1 MQSFTSNLRERGR
14 FGDTLIAHLSESEA
28 KVLKE
33 AGGAG
38 TINPFSGALEF
49 YKGTMDNTKG
59 GDKPSTASVFSDL
72 INVWES
78 NQPEPTESESTI
90 GGSKFAENQALAVA
104 TILNNTRYVYNDKEG
119 LHQYMYFGTDGGT
132 PFEQSSNQEL
142 DKLLHDVSPRIRKL
156 VVGGQG
162 TGATNEDLAARDMSI
177 FLRAIGP
184 NGIDS
189 FKRGRPLVSQDNL
202 FAAYEKLGIKPYDY
216 EAGKTH
222 TKGFSGEGWTEY
234 QTINDEPISLA
245 QQEVTDAARGLYNEY
260 KNDSMYNKSSADSDG
275 TGGTG
280 SAPNLGAGAFDSF
293 SAFADA
299 AFAPASY
306 NQGSFNNLR
315 NMAGRVTREGIGAW
329 AYQQFQNIINNPSTN
344 AEGKSFMNQIN
355 DAVHFGDTLSDTPLS
370 ATMVGHHSGGQAQRG
385 TTNNHGYGDGNTGGY
400 SGFSNPN
407 GVGD

>member
-1 MQSFTSNLRERGR
+1 MHSFTSNLQEKGR
-14 FGDTLIAHLSESEA
+14 FGDTLIAHLSETEA
-28 KVLKE
+28 DVLKK

-38 TINPFSGALEF
+38 TINPFTGALEF
-49 YKGTMDNTKG
+49 YKGTMDNKKE

-104 TILNNTRYVYNDKEG
+104 KILNNTRYVYNDKEG
-119 LHQYMYFGTDGGT
+119 LHQYMFFGTDGGT

-142 DKLLHDVSPRIRKL
+142 DKLLHEVSPRIRKL
-156 VVGGQG
+156 VVGGLG

-184 NGIDS
+184 DGIDS
-189 FKRGRPLVSQDNL
+189 FKRGRPLVSQENL
-202 FAAYEKLGIKPYDY
+202 FDAYEKLGIKPYDY
-216 EAGKTH
+216 EAGKMH

-234 QTINDEPISLA
+234 NTVNDQPISLA

-260 KNDSMYNKSSADSDG
+260 KNDSMYNKSTADSDG

-280 SAPNLGAGAFDSF
+280 SAPNLGAGSF
-293 SAFADA
+293 ESFGAFADA
-299 AFAPASY
+299 AFGPESY
-306 NQGSFNNLR
+306 NQGGFSNL
-315 NMAGRVTREGIGAW
+315 AGPLGRLSREGMASW
-329 AYQQFQNIINNPSTN
+329 AYQQF
-344 AEGKSFMNQIN
+344 KNQILN
-355 DAVHFGDTLSDTPLS
+355 SPSRNADGKAFANEINPETHFGDAPAYSYGGFDEGGHIS
-370 ATMVGHHSGGQAQRG
+370 AGG
-385 TTNNHGYGDGNTGGY
+385 GYGVSNNTGTYNQNGGY